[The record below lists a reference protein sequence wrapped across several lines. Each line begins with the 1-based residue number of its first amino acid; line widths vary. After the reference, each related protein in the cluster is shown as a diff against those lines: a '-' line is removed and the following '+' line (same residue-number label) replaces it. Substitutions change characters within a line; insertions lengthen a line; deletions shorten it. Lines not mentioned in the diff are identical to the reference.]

1 MTNNSDLPKL
11 LELENEQLKKGLVDI
26 QGNLAESAQ
35 INDDSLKDFDLIE
48 NDFANL
54 LSDSGTITQQ
64 MSKLTE
70 LVANSKNR
78 TQIMAD
84 LVDNINILLEK
95 IVGISNQTNLLGLNA
110 TIEAARAGE
119 AGKGFGVVAG
129 EVKALSAQT
138 KKTAEDITV
147 VMEKINKESQDFSD
161 SMGESSQG
169 CEEIKTI
176 IDQFDLKLNET
187 STANQRS
194 IQRVSRNN
202 DRNFTSL
209 AKIDHILW
217 KVNTYLSVIKQEKTM
232 PFVDHKNCRLGKWYV
247 EGEGKTRF
255 SKLSSYSSLD
265 HPHSVVHSGTK
276 KVFDLIDSKSGV
288 TIDLEKAIKEME
300 SGSDAV
306 FEALDRMLK
315 EKDRHQ

>member
-26 QGNLAESAQ
+26 QGNLAESAK
-35 INDDSLKDFDLIE
+35 INNESLKDFDLIK

-138 KKTAEDITV
+138 KKTAEDITKNITENIFKNITETGATGRTGTASRTTKTCMTKLVISRTFLCV
-147 VMEKINKESQDFSD
+147 VKNFVSFFDFFEFFFSV
-161 SMGESSQG
+161 SITLISIRVILHRQT
-169 CEEIKTI
+169 TI
-176 IDQFDLKLNET
+176 SF
-187 STANQRS
+187 
-194 IQRVSRNN
+194 
-202 DRNFTSL
+202 F
-209 AKIDHILW
+209 
-217 KVNTYLSVIKQEKTM
+217 
-232 PFVDHKNCRLGKWYV
+232 
-247 EGEGKTRF
+247 
-255 SKLSSYSSLD
+255 
-265 HPHSVVHSGTK
+265 
-276 KVFDLIDSKSGV
+276 
-288 TIDLEKAIKEME
+288 
-300 SGSDAV
+300 
-306 FEALDRMLK
+306 
-315 EKDRHQ
+315 